1 VAPSAKAAA
10 RDVVGRVFAGA
21 PANTGSDPYPHP
33 GWGENPPPSGS
44 TIPEKSAPEPG
55 DSASIRTRP
64 HRLVRLNGLGTPW
77 FDDDLALAARLPLD
91 GLCLP
96 KATPEAVDALGTEGP
111 PIVAIVETA
120 AGLRLGYETA
130 CRPRVCALVLG
141 AADLGAELGLEPR
154 DDGLEILYAR
164 SQLVVDSAAARIRP
178 PFDVVHLQIDD
189 REALEAECRLARSL
203 GFRGKACIHPDQVD
217 VVNRLFGPTESEIA
231 WARRVLDMFEEQG
244 EGVIAFNGTMIDL
257 PVVERARRVLRE
269 AERSGG

>member
-1 VAPSAKAAA
+1 
-10 RDVVGRVFAGA
+10 
-21 PANTGSDPYPHP
+21 
-33 GWGENPPPSGS
+33 
-44 TIPEKSAPEPG
+44 
-55 DSASIRTRP
+55 
-64 HRLVRLNGLGTPW
+64 
-77 FDDDLALAARLPLD
+77 
-91 GLCLP
+91 
-96 KATPEAVDALGTEGP
+96 
-111 PIVAIVETA
+111 
-120 AGLRLGYETA
+120 
-130 CRPRVCALVLG
+130 VCALVLG